1 MPDLVVL
8 VVTDGLDVLRLLER
22 WWQTVLLAGR
32 LLLCYWR
39 MMHRALLEL
48 KMPQATM
55 MAPSVFQRNK
65 SPRSSPGNLPRK
77 LQNGAEPA
85 AQSDPQADSSP
96 GNSISD
102 AENFECYGEAD
113 GDAPAN
119 STENGTRSPGS
130 HLNRHSWTRTSLRR
144 TPPSH
149 QENLPHRRWGS
160 MRHSGKR
167 QIGSNVLAS
176 QLYRSSSFNSS
187 GCGSG
192 GEPTDDMYS
201 DVSLEEDV
209 QGLNYKGPPPEVR
222 GRITSDSSLPED
234 LFTGGPLTPHLTNG
248 LNGGKKTAAHQWCD
262 NLSDQVLLL
271 QQQVTSLADT
281 QSTADERYAR
291 AKADNAVLQ
300 ARLHMLDEQ
309 IREIECR
316 CEERI
321 ADEQKRCRDAIARV
335 ERERDTQQTALND
348 RLAAAEAE
356 ASDLKQEVGRLRGV
370 AETLRANADIAAR
383 AHREAQEQI
392 GELVAQLTAAR
403 EAERKEREAA
413 AATAELLASTKLEL
427 QRLREAP
434 PPPPD
439 PRLDELRRE
448 LTLLRTQNKSLSE
461 AQEELQAQILTRGVE
476 EGRSL
481 LDGVSGPLVGTN
493 SLAHELSQMSDDE
506 LQKALKEQQDVNVQL
521 RNYIDGILLAIVE
534 NYPQLLEV
542 KYQKE
547 AAESKS

>member
-1 MPDLVVL
+1 MVASMSKVIVVVKSDTL
-8 VVTDGLDVLRLLER
+8 EVLRILETWWETLL
-22 WWQTVLLAGR
+22 LLGR
-32 LLLCYWR
+32 LMVCYWR
-39 MMHRALLEL
+39 FLQQFIYEL
-48 KMPQATM
+48 KLPQAAM
-55 MAPSVFQRNK
+55 MAPSVFQRTK

-77 LQNGAEPA
+77 LQNGTEST
-85 AQSDPQADSSP
+85 AQSDPTADSSP

-102 AENFECYGEAD
+102 AENFECYGEGDA
-113 GDAPAN
+113 DAPAN
-119 STENGTRSPGS
+119 NVENGTRSPGS
-130 HLNRHSWTRTSLRR
+130 NLNRHSWTRTSLRR
-144 TPPSH
+144 TPPS
-149 QENLPHRRWGS
+149 
-160 MRHSGKR
+160 SGKR

-209 QGLNYKGPPPEVR
+209 QGLNYK
-222 GRITSDSSLPED
+222 
-234 LFTGGPLTPHLTNG
+234 
-248 LNGGKKTAAHQWCD
+248 
-262 NLSDQVLLL
+262 VLLL

-321 ADEQKRCRDAIARV
+321 AEEQKRCRDAIARV
-335 ERERDTQQTALND
+335 ERERDSQQAALND
-348 RLAAAEAE
+348 RLAAAETE

-370 AETLRANADIAAR
+370 AETLRANAEISAR

-392 GELVAQLTAAR
+392 GELVAQLNAAR
-403 EAERKEREAA
+403 EAERREREAA
-413 AATAELLASTKLEL
+413 TATAEMLATTKMEL
-427 QRLREAP
+427 QKLTEAP

-439 PRLDELRRE
+439 PRLDELRKE

-481 LDGVSGPLVGTN
+481 LDGVSGPLVATN

-506 LQKALKEQQDVNVQL
+506 PDGSDTQSDLNIEMEKLQKALKEQQDVNVQL

-547 AAESKS
+547 AGANKS

>member
-1 MPDLVVL
+1 MTSMSKVVVFL
-8 VVTDGLDVLRLLER
+8 REAEGTEVDGVLDT
-22 WWQTVLLAGR
+22 WWRGLVLLAK
-32 LLLCYWR
+32 LLGICYQ
-39 MMHRALLEL
+39 LLYRIVYES
-48 KMPQATM
+48 KVPVAVM
-55 MAPSVFQRNK
+55 MAPSVFQRTK
-65 SPRSSPGNLPRK
+65 SPRSSPGNHARK
-77 LQNGAEPA
+77 LQNGTEASQAENT
-85 AQSDPQADSSP
+85 ADSSP

-113 GDAPAN
+113 GDAPN
-119 STENGTRSPGS
+119 NTTENGSRSPGNP
-130 HLNRHSWTRTSLRR
+130 LNRHSWTRTSLRR

-192 GEPTDDMYS
+192 GEPADDMYS

-209 QGLNYKGPPPEVR
+209 QGLNYKV
-222 GRITSDSSLPED
+222 
-234 LFTGGPLTPHLTNG
+234 
-248 LNGGKKTAAHQWCD
+248 Q
-262 NLSDQVLLL
+262 LL

-300 ARLHMLDEQ
+300 ARVHMLDEQ

-321 ADEQKRCRDAIARV
+321 AEEQKRCREAIARV
-335 ERERDTQQTALND
+335 ERDRDAQ
-348 RLAAAEAE
+348 LAAQ
-356 ASDLKQEVGRLRGV
+356 QE
-370 AETLRANADIAAR
+370 LRALSA
-383 AHREAQEQI
+383 
-392 GELVAQLTAAR
+392 
-403 EAERKEREAA
+403 
-413 AATAELLASTKLEL
+413 
-427 QRLREAP
+427 AP

-439 PRLDELRRE
+439 PRLDELRQE
-448 LTLLRTQNKSLSE
+448 LALLRTQNKSLTE

-481 LDGVSGPLVGTN
+481 LDGVSGPLVATN
-493 SLAHELSQMSDDE
+493 SLAHELSQMSDHELVGSEQTDHSIE
-506 LQKALKEQQDVNVQL
+506 LEKLQKALKEQQDVNVQL
-521 RNYIDGILLAIVE
+521 RNYIDGILLSIVE

-542 KYQKE
+542 KYQKPDI
-547 AAESKS
+547 KS

>member
-1 MPDLVVL
+1 
-8 VVTDGLDVLRLLER
+8 
-22 WWQTVLLAGR
+22 
-32 LLLCYWR
+32 
-39 MMHRALLEL
+39 
-48 KMPQATM
+48 M
-55 MAPSVFQRNK
+55 MAPSVFQRTK
-65 SPRSSPGNLPRK
+65 SPRSSPGTLPRK
-77 LQNGAEPA
+77 LQNGTEPP
-85 AQSDPQADSSP
+85 AQSVPTADSSP

-119 STENGTRSPGS
+119 ALENGTRSPGNP
-130 HLNRHSWTRTSLRR
+130 LNRHSWTRTSLRR

-192 GEPTDDMYS
+192 GEPADDMYS

-209 QGLNYKGPPPEVR
+209 QGLNYKV
-222 GRITSDSSLPED
+222 
-234 LFTGGPLTPHLTNG
+234 
-248 LNGGKKTAAHQWCD
+248 Q
-262 NLSDQVLLL
+262 LL

-300 ARLHMLDEQ
+300 ARVHMLDEQ

-316 CEERI
+316 CEESIAEEKRRSREAISRI
-321 ADEQKRCRDAIARV
+321 ERD
-335 ERERDTQQTALND
+335 RDTQLAAITD
-348 RLAAAEAE
+348 RLATAEAE

-370 AETLRANADIAAR
+370 AETLRANAEAAAR
-383 AHREAQEQI
+383 AHREAQEQVS
-392 GELVAQLTAAR
+392 ELSAQLSAAR
-403 EAERKEREAA
+403 EAERRERESAAA
-413 AATAELLASTKLEL
+413 AATMLADAKLEL
-427 QRLREAP
+427 QRLQEAP

-439 PRLDELRRE
+439 PRLDELRKE
-448 LTLLRTQNKSLSE
+448 LVLLRTQNKSLSE

-481 LDGVSGPLVGTN
+481 LDGVSGPLVATN

-506 LQKALKEQQDVNVQL
+506 L
-521 RNYIDGILLAIVE
+521 DGSQTQTDHSIELEKVRHFILTVHVFMCIR
-534 NYPQLLEV
+534 
-542 KYQKE
+542 
-547 AAESKS
+547 

>member
-1 MPDLVVL
+1 MLVSMTEAVV
-8 VVTDGLDVLRLLER
+8 VVTRDVVELARLLQA
-22 WWQTVLLAGR
+22 WWEGLVLLGR
-32 LLLCYWR
+32 LLLWYFR
-39 MMHRALLEL
+39 LLHEAIYEL
-48 KMPQATM
+48 KAPAAM
-55 MAPSVFQRNK
+55 MAPSVFQRTK

-77 LQNGAEPA
+77 LQNGAEA
-85 AQSDPQADSSP
+85 AGVADPTADSSP

-102 AENFECYGEAD
+102 AENFECYGE
-113 GDAPAN
+113 GDADAPVN
-119 STENGTRSPGS
+119 TLENGTRSPGS
-130 HLNRHSWTRTSLRR
+130 NLNRHSWTRTSLRR
-144 TPPSH
+144 TPPS
-149 QENLPHRRWGS
+149 
-160 MRHSGKR
+160 SGKR

-192 GEPTDDMYS
+192 GEPADDMYS

-209 QGLNYKGPPPEVR
+209 QGLNYKV
-222 GRITSDSSLPED
+222 
-234 LFTGGPLTPHLTNG
+234 
-248 LNGGKKTAAHQWCD
+248 Q
-262 NLSDQVLLL
+262 LL

-300 ARLHMLDEQ
+300 ARVHMLDEQ

-321 ADEQKRCRDAIARV
+321 AEEQRRCREAIARV
-335 ERERDTQQTALND
+335 ERDRDAQMAVLTD
-348 RLAAAEAE
+348 RLATAEAE

-370 AETLRANADIAAR
+370 AETLRANAEISVR
-383 AHREAQEQI
+383 AHREAQEQV
-392 GELVAQLTAAR
+392 GELAAQLSAAR
-403 EAERKEREAA
+403 EAERREREAA
-413 AATAELLASTKLEL
+413 AATADLLAAAKLEL
-427 QRLREAP
+427 QRLRDAP

-439 PRLDELRRE
+439 PRLDELRKE

-461 AQEELQAQILTRGVE
+461 AQEELQAQILTLGVE

-506 LQKALKEQQDVNVQL
+506 LHGSDTQTDLDIEMEKLQKALKEQQDVNVQL
-521 RNYIDGILLAIVE
+521 RNYIDGILLTIVE

-542 KYQKE
+542 KYQKDLGE
-547 AAESKS
+547 KS

>member
-1 MPDLVVL
+1 MPSMSKVILL
-8 VVTDGLDVLRLLER
+8 LREAEGTEANGLEA
-22 WWQTVLLAGR
+22 WWRGLVLLAK
-32 LLLCYWR
+32 LLGICYQ
-39 MMHRALLEL
+39 LLYRIVYES
-48 KMPQATM
+48 KVPVAVM
-55 MAPSVFQRNK
+55 MAPSVFQRTK
-65 SPRSSPGNLPRK
+65 SPRSSPGNHARK
-77 LQNGAEPA
+77 LQNGTEASQAENT
-85 AQSDPQADSSP
+85 ADSSP

-113 GDAPAN
+113 GDAPN
-119 STENGTRSPGS
+119 NTTENGTRSPGNP
-130 HLNRHSWTRTSLRR
+130 LNRHSWTRTSLRR

-192 GEPTDDMYS
+192 GEPADDMYS

-209 QGLNYKGPPPEVR
+209 QGLNYKV
-222 GRITSDSSLPED
+222 
-234 LFTGGPLTPHLTNG
+234 
-248 LNGGKKTAAHQWCD
+248 Q
-262 NLSDQVLLL
+262 LL

-300 ARLHMLDEQ
+300 ARVHMLDEQ

-321 ADEQKRCRDAIARV
+321 AEEQKRCREAIARV
-335 ERERDTQQTALND
+335 ERDRDAQLAALND
-348 RLAAAEAE
+348 RLSAAEAE

-370 AETLRANADIAAR
+370 AETLRANAEISSRSA
-383 AHREAQEQI
+383 REAQEAA
-392 GELVAQLTAAR
+392 GELAAQLSTAR
-403 EAERKEREAA
+403 DAERRERDTCEATRALLAA
-413 AATAELLASTKLEL
+413 AQQEIRALSA
-427 QRLREAP
+427 AP

-439 PRLDELRRE
+439 PRLDELRQE
-448 LTLLRTQNKSLSE
+448 LVLLRTQNKSLTE

-481 LDGVSGPLVGTN
+481 LDGVSGPLVATN
-493 SLAHELSQMSDDE
+493 SLAHELSQMSDHELVGSEQTDHSIE
-506 LQKALKEQQDVNVQL
+506 LEKLQKALKEQQDVNVQL
-521 RNYIDGILLAIVE
+521 RNYIDGILLSIVE

-542 KYQKE
+542 KYQKPDL
-547 AAESKS
+547 KS

>member
-1 MPDLVVL
+1 MSTTVSEIVIVL
-8 VVTDGLDVLRLLER
+8 KTDALDAVRLLET
-22 WWQTVLLAGR
+22 WWRGLLLLAR
-32 LLLCYWR
+32 LFVCCCR
-39 MMHRALLEL
+39 MLNQVLYEL
-48 KMPQATM
+48 KVPEEVM

-65 SPRSSPGNLPRK
+65 SPRSSPGNMPRK
-77 LQNGAEPA
+77 LQNGTEAGSSTPT
-85 AQSDPQADSSP
+85 ADSSP

-113 GDAPAN
+113 GDAPAPN
-119 STENGTRSPGS
+119 TVENGSRSPGN

-192 GEPTDDMYS
+192 GEPADDMYS

-209 QGLNYKGPPPEVR
+209 QGLNYKV
-222 GRITSDSSLPED
+222 
-234 LFTGGPLTPHLTNG
+234 
-248 LNGGKKTAAHQWCD
+248 Q
-262 NLSDQVLLL
+262 LL

-291 AKADNAVLQ
+291 AKSDNAVLQ
-300 ARLHMLDEQ
+300 ARVHMLDEQ

-321 ADEQKRCRDAIARV
+321 AEEQKRCREAIARV
-335 ERERDTQQTALND
+335 ERDRDAQLAALTD
-348 RLAAAEAE
+348 RLAAAESE
-356 ASDLKQEVGRLRGV
+356 ASHLKQEVGRLRGV
-370 AETLRANADIAAR
+370 AETLRANADIGTRSA
-383 AHREAQEQI
+383 REAQEAA
-392 GELVAQLTAAR
+392 GELAAQLSAAR
-403 EAERKEREAA
+403 DAERREREAA
-413 AATAELLASTKLEL
+413 ESVRAQLAAAQAELRT
-427 QRLREAP
+427 LRAAP

-439 PRLDELRRE
+439 PRLDELRQE
-448 LTLLRTQNKSLSE
+448 LTLLRTQNKSLTE

-481 LDGVSGPLVGTN
+481 LDGVSGPLVATN
-493 SLAHELSQMSDDE
+493 SLAHELSQMSDHELDGSTHTDHSIE
-506 LQKALKEQQDVNVQL
+506 LEKLQKALKEQQDVNVQL
-521 RNYIDGILLAIVE
+521 RDYIDGILLAIVE

-542 KYQKE
+542 KHQKTNL
-547 AAESKS
+547 KS

>member
-1 MPDLVVL
+1 MYTSMSEVV
-8 VVTDGLDVLRLLER
+8 VVVRSDALDVCRLLDA
-22 WWQTVLLAGR
+22 WWQGLVLIGKLVLWYCR
-32 LLLCYWR
+32 LLQQAAY
-39 MMHRALLEL
+39 EL
-48 KMPQATM
+48 KVPAAAM
-55 MAPSVFQRNK
+55 MAPSVFQRTK

-77 LQNGAEPA
+77 LQNGSEA
-85 AQSDPQADSSP
+85 AGQSDPTADSSP

-102 AENFECYGEAD
+102 AENFECYGEGD
-113 GDAPAN
+113 NDAPPNTA
-119 STENGTRSPGS
+119 ENGSRSPGNP
-130 HLNRHSWTRTSLRR
+130 LNRHSWTRTSLRR

-192 GEPTDDMYS
+192 GEPADDMYS

-209 QGLNYKGPPPEVR
+209 QGLNYK
-222 GRITSDSSLPED
+222 
-234 LFTGGPLTPHLTNG
+234 
-248 LNGGKKTAAHQWCD
+248 
-262 NLSDQVLLL
+262 LL

-300 ARLHMLDEQ
+300 ARVHMLDEQ

-316 CEERI
+316 CEESI
-321 ADEQKRCRDAIARV
+321 AEEKRRSREAIARV
-335 ERERDTQQTALND
+335 ERDRDTQLVAITD
-348 RLAAAEAE
+348 RLSAAESE
-356 ASDLKQEVGRLRGV
+356 ASELKQEVGRLRGV
-370 AETLRANADIAAR
+370 AETLRANAEVAAR
-383 AHREAQEQI
+383 AHREAQEQVA
-392 GELVAQLTAAR
+392 ELSAALSSAR
-403 EAERKEREAA
+403 EAERRERDAA
-413 AATAELLASTKLEL
+413 AAANALLATARQEL
-427 QRLREAP
+427 QRLRDAP

-439 PRLDELRRE
+439 PRLDELRKE

-506 LQKALKEQQDVNVQL
+506 LDGNDTQSDLSIEMEKLQKALKEQQDVNVQL
-521 RNYIDGILLAIVE
+521 RNYIDGILLSIVE

-542 KYQKE
+542 KYQQKPGDTR
-547 AAESKS
+547 S

>member
-1 MPDLVVL
+1 
-8 VVTDGLDVLRLLER
+8 
-22 WWQTVLLAGR
+22 
-32 LLLCYWR
+32 
-39 MMHRALLEL
+39 
-48 KMPQATM
+48 M
-55 MAPSVFQRNK
+55 MAPSVFQRTK

-77 LQNGAEPA
+77 LQNGTEA
-85 AQSDPQADSSP
+85 AGQSDPTADSSP

-102 AENFECYGEAD
+102 AENFECYGEGDA
-113 GDAPAN
+113 DAPAN
-119 STENGTRSPGS
+119 TLENGTRSPGS

-144 TPPSH
+144 TPPS
-149 QENLPHRRWGS
+149 
-160 MRHSGKR
+160 SGKR

-192 GEPTDDMYS
+192 GEPADDMYS

-209 QGLNYKGPPPEVR
+209 QGLNYKV
-222 GRITSDSSLPED
+222 
-234 LFTGGPLTPHLTNG
+234 
-248 LNGGKKTAAHQWCD
+248 Q
-262 NLSDQVLLL
+262 LL

-300 ARLHMLDEQ
+300 ARVHMLDEQ

-321 ADEQKRCRDAIARV
+321 AEEQKRCREAIARV
-335 ERERDTQQTALND
+335 ERDRDAQMAALTD
-348 RLAAAEAE
+348 RLASAEAE

-370 AETLRANADIAAR
+370 AETLRANAEMSAR
-383 AHREAQEQI
+383 AHREAQEQV
-392 GELVAQLTAAR
+392 GELAAQLSAAR
-403 EAERKEREAA
+403 EAERRERETATATADLLAA
-413 AATAELLASTKLEL
+413 AKLEL
-427 QRLREAP
+427 QRFREAP

-439 PRLDELRRE
+439 PRLDELRKE

-481 LDGVSGPLVGTN
+481 LDGVSGPLVATN

-542 KYQKE
+542 KYQRE
-547 AAESKS
+547 AGEKS

>member
-1 MPDLVVL
+1 MSTTVSEIVIVL
-8 VVTDGLDVLRLLER
+8 KTDALDVVRLLEA
-22 WWQTVLLAGR
+22 WWRGLLLLARLFVYCCR
-32 LLLCYWR
+32 LLNQVLN
-39 MMHRALLEL
+39 EL
-48 KMPQATM
+48 KVPEEVM

-77 LQNGAEPA
+77 LQNGTEAGSSTPN
-85 AQSDPQADSSP
+85 ADSSP

-113 GDAPAN
+113 GDTPAAN
-119 STENGTRSPGS
+119 TVENGSRSPGN

-192 GEPTDDMYS
+192 GEPADDMYS

-209 QGLNYKGPPPEVR
+209 QGLNYKV
-222 GRITSDSSLPED
+222 
-234 LFTGGPLTPHLTNG
+234 
-248 LNGGKKTAAHQWCD
+248 Q
-262 NLSDQVLLL
+262 LL

-291 AKADNAVLQ
+291 AKSDNAVLQ
-300 ARLHMLDEQ
+300 ARVHMLDEQ
-309 IREIECR
+309 IREIESR

-321 ADEQKRCRDAIARV
+321 AEEQKRCREAIARV
-335 ERERDTQQTALND
+335 ERDRDAQLAALTD
-348 RLAAAEAE
+348 RLAAAESE
-356 ASDLKQEVGRLRGV
+356 ASHLKQEVGRLRGV
-370 AETLRANADIAAR
+370 AETLRANADISTRSA
-383 AHREAQEQI
+383 REAQEAA
-392 GELVAQLTAAR
+392 GELAAQLSAAR
-403 EAERKEREAA
+403 DAERREREAA
-413 AATAELLASTKLEL
+413 ETVRAQLAAAQVELRT
-427 QRLREAP
+427 LRAAP

-439 PRLDELRRE
+439 PRLDELRQE

-481 LDGVSGPLVGTN
+481 LDGVSGPLVATN
-493 SLAHELSQMSDDE
+493 SLAHELSQMSDHE

-521 RNYIDGILLAIVE
+521 RDYIDGILLAIVE

-542 KYQKE
+542 KHQKTNL
-547 AAESKS
+547 KS

>member
-1 MPDLVVL
+1 
-8 VVTDGLDVLRLLER
+8 
-22 WWQTVLLAGR
+22 
-32 LLLCYWR
+32 
-39 MMHRALLEL
+39 MHY
-48 KMPQATM
+48 
-55 MAPSVFQRNK
+55 
-65 SPRSSPGNLPRK
+65 RK
-77 LQNGAEPA
+77 RPY
-85 AQSDPQADSSP
+85 S
-96 GNSISD
+96 
-102 AENFECYGEAD
+102 
-113 GDAPAN
+113 
-119 STENGTRSPGS
+119 
-130 HLNRHSWTRTSLRR
+130 
-144 TPPSH
+144 
-149 QENLPHRRWGS
+149 
-160 MRHSGKR
+160 SGKR

-192 GEPTDDMYS
+192 GEPADDMYS

-209 QGLNYKGPPPEVR
+209 QGLNYKV
-222 GRITSDSSLPED
+222 
-234 LFTGGPLTPHLTNG
+234 
-248 LNGGKKTAAHQWCD
+248 Q
-262 NLSDQVLLL
+262 LL

-300 ARLHMLDEQ
+300 ARVHMLDEQ

-321 ADEQKRCRDAIARV
+321 AEEQKRCREAIARV
-335 ERERDTQQTALND
+335 ERDRDAQMAALTD
-348 RLAAAEAE
+348 RLASAEAE

-370 AETLRANADIAAR
+370 AETLRANAEMSAR
-383 AHREAQEQI
+383 AHREAQEQV
-392 GELVAQLTAAR
+392 GELAAQLSAAR
-403 EAERKEREAA
+403 EAERRERETATATADLLAA
-413 AATAELLASTKLEL
+413 AKLEL
-427 QRLREAP
+427 QRFREAP

-439 PRLDELRRE
+439 PRLDELRKE

-481 LDGVSGPLVGTN
+481 LDGVSGPLVATN

-542 KYQKE
+542 KYQRE
-547 AAESKS
+547 AGEKS

>member
-1 MPDLVVL
+1 
-8 VVTDGLDVLRLLER
+8 
-22 WWQTVLLAGR
+22 
-32 LLLCYWR
+32 
-39 MMHRALLEL
+39 MHY
-48 KMPQATM
+48 
-55 MAPSVFQRNK
+55 
-65 SPRSSPGNLPRK
+65 RK
-77 LQNGAEPA
+77 RPY
-85 AQSDPQADSSP
+85 S
-96 GNSISD
+96 
-102 AENFECYGEAD
+102 
-113 GDAPAN
+113 
-119 STENGTRSPGS
+119 
-130 HLNRHSWTRTSLRR
+130 
-144 TPPSH
+144 
-149 QENLPHRRWGS
+149 
-160 MRHSGKR
+160 SGKR

-209 QGLNYKGPPPEVR
+209 QGLNYK
-222 GRITSDSSLPED
+222 
-234 LFTGGPLTPHLTNG
+234 
-248 LNGGKKTAAHQWCD
+248 
-262 NLSDQVLLL
+262 VLLL
-271 QQQVTSLADT
+271 QQQVTTLADT

-335 ERERDTQQTALND
+335 ERERDTQQVALND
-348 RLAAAEAE
+348 RLVAAETE

-370 AETLRANADIAAR
+370 AETLRANAEISTR

-392 GELVAQLTAAR
+392 GELVAQLNAAR
-403 EAERKEREAA
+403 EAERREREAA
-413 AATAELLASTKLEL
+413 TATAEMLTAAKLEL
-427 QRLREAP
+427 QKVTEAP

-439 PRLDELRRE
+439 PRLDELRKE

-481 LDGVSGPLVGTN
+481 LDGVSGPLVGTT

-506 LQKALKEQQDVNVQL
+506 LDGSDTQSDLSIEMEKLQKALKEQQDVNVQL

-547 AAESKS
+547 AGVNKS

>member
-1 MPDLVVL
+1 MFKS
-8 VVTDGLDVLRLLER
+8 GLFNRSRGAMGESIEVEDS
-22 WWQTVLLAGR
+22 
-32 LLLCYWR
+32 
-39 MMHRALLEL
+39 LEL
-48 KMPQATM
+48 EYDMWDGQFDFVGPQ
-55 MAPSVFQRNK
+55 
-65 SPRSSPGNLPRK
+65 
-77 LQNGAEPA
+77 
-85 AQSDPQADSSP
+85 
-96 GNSISD
+96 
-102 AENFECYGEAD
+102 
-113 GDAPAN
+113 
-119 STENGTRSPGS
+119 
-130 HLNRHSWTRTSLRR
+130 
-144 TPPSH
+144 
-149 QENLPHRRWGS
+149 
-160 MRHSGKR
+160 
-167 QIGSNVLAS
+167 
-176 QLYRSSSFNSS
+176 
-187 GCGSG
+187 
-192 GEPTDDMYS
+192 
-201 DVSLEEDV
+201 
-209 QGLNYKGPPPEVR
+209 GPPPGAR
-222 GRITSDSSLPED
+222 GRVTSDASLTED
-234 LFTGGPLTPHLTNG
+234 LFTGGPLTPHMNNG
-248 LNGGKKTAAHQWCD
+248 MNGGKKTAAHQWCD

-335 ERERDTQQTALND
+335 ERERDTQQSALND
-348 RLAAAEAE
+348 RLAAAETE

-370 AETLRANADIAAR
+370 AETLRANAEIAAR

-392 GELVAQLTAAR
+392 GELVAQLSAAR
-403 EAERKEREAA
+403 DAERREREAA
-413 AATAELLASTKLEL
+413 AATASMLATAKLEL
-427 QRLREAP
+427 QKLTEAP

-439 PRLDELRRE
+439 PRLDELRKE
-448 LTLLRTQNKSLSE
+448 LALLRTQNKSLSE

-506 LQKALKEQQDVNVQL
+506 LLGSDTQTDHSIEMEKLQKALKEQQDVNVQL

-547 AAESKS
+547 AGVNKS

>member
-1 MPDLVVL
+1 
-8 VVTDGLDVLRLLER
+8 
-22 WWQTVLLAGR
+22 
-32 LLLCYWR
+32 
-39 MMHRALLEL
+39 
-48 KMPQATM
+48 M
-55 MAPSVFQRNK
+55 MAPSVTQRTK
-65 SPRSSPGNLPRK
+65 SPRSPGNLPRK
-77 LQNGAEPA
+77 LQNGSEAG
-85 AQSDPQADSSP
+85 QSEATADSSP

-102 AENFECYGEAD
+102 VENFECYGEAD
-113 GDAPAN
+113 ADVSSN
-119 STENGTRSPGS
+119 TLENGNRSPGN
-130 HLNRHSWTRTSLRR
+130 LNRHSWTRTSLRR
-144 TPPSH
+144 TQPSH

-192 GEPTDDMYS
+192 GEPADDMYS

-209 QGLNYKGPPPEVR
+209 QGLNYKV
-222 GRITSDSSLPED
+222 
-234 LFTGGPLTPHLTNG
+234 
-248 LNGGKKTAAHQWCD
+248 Q
-262 NLSDQVLLL
+262 LL

-300 ARLHMLDEQ
+300 ARVHMLDEQ
-309 IREIECR
+309 IREIESR

-321 ADEQKRCRDAIARV
+321 AEEQKRCREAISRV
-335 ERERDTQQTALND
+335 ERDRDAQLAAFSD
-348 RLAAAEAE
+348 RLAAAETE

-370 AETLRANADIAAR
+370 AETLRANADTAQR
-383 AHREAQEQI
+383 AHREAQEQV
-392 GELVAQLTAAR
+392 GELVAQLNVAR
-403 EAERKEREAA
+403 ENERKEREAA
-413 AATAELLASTKLEL
+413 AAATNLLASAKLEL
-427 QRLREAP
+427 QKMKETP

-439 PRLDELRRE
+439 PRLDELRQE

-481 LDGVSGPLVGTN
+481 LDGVSGPLVAN
-493 SLAHELSQMSDDE
+493 SLAHELSQMSDDQLDGSDTQTDHSIE
-506 LQKALKEQQDVNVQL
+506 LEKLQKALKEQQDVNCQL
-521 RNYIDGILLAIVE
+521 RNYIDGILLSIVE

-542 KYQKE
+542 KHAKPIDM
-547 AAESKS
+547 KS